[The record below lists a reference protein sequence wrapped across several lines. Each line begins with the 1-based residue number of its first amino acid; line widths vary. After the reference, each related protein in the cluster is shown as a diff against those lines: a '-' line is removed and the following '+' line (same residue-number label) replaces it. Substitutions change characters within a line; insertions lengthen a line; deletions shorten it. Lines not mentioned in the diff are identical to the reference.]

1 MTFRQRALNQF
12 LKDAVERSNLNSVSK
27 DFNGTAFKK
36 AIDDLGDTADEL
48 FGPQKDEIIKLA
60 NEFDAVRFKVE
71 VVKMLLGSIENLN
84 PNASF
89 LDNMKEL

>member
-1 MTFRQRALNQF
+1 M
-12 LKDAVERSNLNSVSK
+12 SK

-60 NEFDAVRFKVE
+60 NEMRWRLKVQ
-71 VVKMLLGSIENLN
+71 VW
-84 PNASF
+84 
-89 LDNMKEL
+89 